1 MQAQGTLLFDTTA
14 EAIHPLGTPYPAFY
28 EYMSCMGVNPCWGW
42 LNTNATW
49 RNATQARADQL
60 NQEYGRIVAARRGTF
75 KSFKLL
81 YFNPDLRRL
90 IEQYVAS
97 GPDRKAL
104 DCGASF
110 PLRGPC
116 LESRWLTEGF
126 ARSGAVR
133 WLPPEPAA
141 PAAHR
146 CGDLGLAGEGAS

>member
-1 MQAQGTLLFDTTA
+1 MFCCD
-14 EAIHPLGTPYPAFY
+14 
-28 EYMSCMGVNPCWGW
+28 
-42 LNTNATW
+42 
-49 RNATQARADQL
+49 
-60 NQEYGRIVAARRGTF
+60 QEYGRIVAARRKLPRYRWHLGCILLKMPAISLLTGGSF

-116 LESRWLTEGF
+116 LESG
-126 ARSGAVR
+126 
-133 WLPPEPAA
+133 
-141 PAAHR
+141 
-146 CGDLGLAGEGAS
+146 

>member
-1 MQAQGTLLFDTTA
+1 MFCCD
-14 EAIHPLGTPYPAFY
+14 
-28 EYMSCMGVNPCWGW
+28 
-42 LNTNATW
+42 
-49 RNATQARADQL
+49 
-60 NQEYGRIVAARRGTF
+60 QEYGRIVAARRGTF

-116 LESRWLTEGF
+116 LESG
-126 ARSGAVR
+126 
-133 WLPPEPAA
+133 
-141 PAAHR
+141 
-146 CGDLGLAGEGAS
+146 